1 MNLNPEIN
9 TTTTTSDFL
18 PRLVFVK
25 PSFTCL
31 SKLQLTSC
39 FQVHGF
45 VFVVDATSSNDR
57 MTETLS
63 VLKEI
68 LLNDAVKGKP
78 ILLLGNKAD
87 HEDARDENQVMRIF
101 SQGQLHHSGQK

>member
-1 MNLNPEIN
+1 MDL
-9 TTTTTSDFL
+9 L
-18 PRLVFVK
+18 KVH
-25 PSFTCL
+25 
-31 SKLQLTSC
+31 LTSC

-63 VLKEI
+63 VLKDI

-87 HEDARDENQVMRIF
+87 HEDARDENQVLMSIF
-101 SQGQLHHSGQK
+101 SQRQLYHSGQN

>member
-1 MNLNPEIN
+1 M
-9 TTTTTSDFL
+9 
-18 PRLVFVK
+18 
-25 PSFTCL
+25 
-31 SKLQLTSC
+31 
-39 FQVHGF
+39 
-45 VFVVDATSSNDR
+45 VDATSSNDR

-87 HEDARDENQVMRIF
+87 HEDARDENQVLLISERPN
-101 SQGQLHHSGQK
+101 